1 MNIKQY
7 PIAADED
14 TGEVALVLALNFD
27 EQSLALIQPDE
38 DDEVS
43 IVVMTPECVAHAWHI
58 ISMHLDSEGKM
69 KEDKV
74 VN

>member
-14 TGEVALVLALNFD
+14 TGEVALVLAINFD
-27 EQSLALIQPDE
+27 EQSIALIQPDE

-43 IVVMTPECVAHAWHI
+43 IVVMNAECVAMIWQMI
-58 ISMHLDSEGKM
+58 QVHLDVEGNM
-69 KEDKV
+69 KENKV